1 MKPCWKSGL
10 LGRWDKMY
18 AVATVASAILFD
30 YEALLEEKIARKTG

>member
-1 MKPCWKSGL
+1 MKPCWKRKL
-10 LGRWDKMY
+10 PGRRDKIY